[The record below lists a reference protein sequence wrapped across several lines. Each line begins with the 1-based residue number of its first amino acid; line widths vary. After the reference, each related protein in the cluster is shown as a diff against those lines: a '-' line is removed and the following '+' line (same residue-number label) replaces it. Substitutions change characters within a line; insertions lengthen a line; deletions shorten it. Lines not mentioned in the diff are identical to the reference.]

1 MNRLERLM
9 NLVTALLDASRPLSR
24 SELHERVPGY
34 PDDPVTFRRAFERD
48 KEALRAMGIPLVVEQ
63 VNPEYPELGEGYRI
77 PPERYQLPDPGL
89 APDELAALNLAAST
103 VRLEG
108 SEATE
113 ALWKL
118 GGAPTEPGGPVQA
131 GAGPL
136 AEVAI
141 AGGEHLGVLFGAI
154 GERRSVRF
162 GYRGDPRTVDPAR
175 LSFRNG
181 FWYLAGFDRDRQGDR
196 LFRLD
201 RLTSAPEA
209 GPPAAFERTA
219 APGPADLPPPWQMGD
234 EDEVVAELWVDGS
247 QAAWV
252 AGRVGTSGA
261 AEWGDDGSVVVRV
274 RVRNRDAFRAFVL
287 RLLDHAELLGPPE
300 LRAHLAA
307 WLRAVASAGANA

>member
-1 MNRLERLM
+1 MPPPGWAARRSSPCGTPAQT
-9 NLVTALLDASRPLSR
+9 VGPAIAASATTPRRRWRWPPS
-24 SELHERVPGY
+24 
-34 PDDPVTFRRAFERD
+34 RRASPCPTDSHARRW
-48 KEALRAMGIPLVVEQ
+48 RAIASSRRACRTSSLCS
-63 VNPEYPELGEGYRI
+63 R
-77 PPERYQLPDPGL
+77 

-181 FWYLAGFDRDRQGDR
+181 FWYLAGFDRDRQADR

-261 AEWGDDGSVVVRV
+261 AEWGDDGSAVVRV
-274 RVRNRDAFRAFVL
+274 RVRNREAFRAVVL

-300 LRAHLAA
+300 LRPHLAA